1 LTAEN
6 LQVKS
11 MRICVISPL
20 PLFPNSSGATARIV
34 HIIKYFLSQ
43 KHEVLLVLPYIYRGT
58 KKDYDTL
65 SSYGKFE
72 FLSLFLPSAA
82 SPSEETISEKLTIL
96 RKLRYLLPFNIM
108 LFSPA
113 RMAKLYLKIK
123 RRKPRVI
130 LAEFDG
136 SWLVGFM
143 LKKLFRL
150 PLIID
155 KHNIETILYFRILK
169 QKGRSFSLTEN
180 IKIRFLLWMERL
192 VWYKSDANVL
202 VSKHDKNVAERLL
215 GPKKFVVVVPNGVDF
230 GDIRVS
236 QEECRKVRR
245 WLQISA
251 NDKIIVFHGLATYQP
266 NKDAR
271 RRIIYR
277 ILPMV
282 RNRAQKENI
291 YAVIVG
297 PGNAPPNR
305 IITRDH
311 IRLVGEVTR
320 SHLYAIL
327 SSSDVAVVPQRA
339 GSGTR
344 IKILEYFITKVP
356 VVATSIAAE
365 GLPAKDG
372 IDLLIRNG
380 DEESSRAITQ
390 ILSDQHLRKKLTDNA
405 YKLAK
410 EKFDWNIILKN
421 LRALAFDTPFNNCN

>member
-1 LTAEN
+1 M
-6 LQVKS
+6 K
-11 MRICVISPL
+11 ICVISPL

-58 KKDYDTL
+58 TKDYDTL

-72 FLSLFLPSAA
+72 FLSLFLPSLA
-82 SPSEETISEKLTIL
+82 SPSEETTSEKWTIL

-180 IKIRFLLWMERL
+180 LKIRFLWWMERL
-192 VWYKSDANVL
+192 VWYKSDAIVL
-202 VSKHDKNVAERLL
+202 VSEHDKNVAERLL

-230 GDIRVS
+230 GDIQVS

-251 NDKIIVFHGLATYQP
+251 NDKIIVFHGLVTYPP

-277 ILPMV
+277 ILPIV
-282 RNRAQKENI
+282 RNHAQKEDI

-305 IITRDH
+305 IIKRDH
-311 IRLVGEVTR
+311 IRFVGAVTR
-320 SHLYAIL
+320 SLLYSIL
-327 SSSDVAVVPQRA
+327 QSSDVAVVPLRA
-339 GSGTR
+339 SSGTR
-344 IKILEYFITKVP
+344 IKILEYFITNVP
-356 VVATSIAAE
+356 VVATSLAVE

-372 IDLLIRNG
+372 TELLIRNE
-380 DEESSRAITQ
+380 DNEISRAVTQ
-390 ILSDQHLRKKLTDNA
+390 ILGDQNLRKKLTHNA
-405 YKLAK
+405 YGLAK
-410 EKFDWNIILKN
+410 EKFDWSVVLKN
-421 LRALAFDTPFNNCN
+421 LGSLLFDTPFDDYN